1 MLTKAQFE
9 AVVAQAN
16 LAPSIHNAQP
26 ARWRQSGDVIEIAA
40 DRGVS
45 LPLADPTGAHVGLS
59 CGAAVEATI
68 MALSTLG
75 MSAQVTDHWDDA
87 DTRGWPGCRMVARLE
102 LSEGA
107 VSDPLA
113 AQIEKRFTWRG
124 AFSTLPVRLFGW
136 SRGDAVFVMDAP
148 VRGWLAQLNDQASLQ
163 ILRHRAFRREL
174 LSWMRLS
181 PAHPRYRYD
190 GLSRDALHLDR
201 FAARRLGYG
210 FGPLWLVLHAAGK
223 TAAMTAEADLTL
235 TAPLIVCFHRPIGES
250 AVSSG
255 RAYLRLCL
263 EAAHL
268 GLAGWPMA
276 ALTDDP
282 DAAAQISV
290 QLAIGP
296 DRQLIQVLRFGV
308 PTGTPPP
315 RARRPLQELISTPL
329 G

>member
-1 MLTKAQFE
+1 
-9 AVVAQAN
+9 
-16 LAPSIHNAQP
+16 
-26 ARWRQSGDVIEIAA
+26 
-40 DRGVS
+40 
-45 LPLADPTGAHVGLS
+45 
-59 CGAAVEATI
+59 
-68 MALSTLG
+68 
-75 MSAQVTDHWDDA
+75 
-87 DTRGWPGCRMVARLE
+87 MVARLE

-148 VRGWLAQLNDQASLQ
+148 VRGWLAQLNDQAS
-163 ILRHRAFRREL
+163 
-174 LSWMRLS
+174 
-181 PAHPRYRYD
+181 
-190 GLSRDALHLDR
+190 
-201 FAARRLGYG
+201 
-210 FGPLWLVLHAAGK
+210 
-223 TAAMTAEADLTL
+223 
-235 TAPLIVCFHRPIGES
+235 FHRPIGES

-282 DAAAQISV
+282 DAAEQISV